1 MPKSTATCN
10 SIINLMYNAVT
21 WANVAINATASPL
34 TDVEVSLH
42 TGALTAGTDSQ
53 TENETSYSN
62 YVRVPKAR
70 GSYAGWEVAASGAT
84 KNEGSITFAQC
95 GASGATLTYVAT
107 GTAHTSTGHVWHYG
121 ELSSPLIVSTGI
133 TPIFA
138 DATLVITES

>member
-1 MPKSTATCN
+1 MPKSVATCN

-42 TGALTAGTDSQ
+42 TGNLTAGTDSQ
-53 TENETSYSN
+53 TDNETVYTN

-70 GSYAGWEVAASGAT
+70 GAYAGWEAAASGAT
-84 KNEGSITFAQC
+84 KNEGQIQFAQC
-95 GASGATLTYVAT
+95 GTTGATLTHVAT
-107 GTAHTSTGHVWHYG
+107 GTDHTSTGHVWHYG
-121 ELSSPLIVSTGI
+121 ELSSPLLISSGI
-133 TPIFA
+133 TPLFA